1 MIAGDCRV
9 AQHDADGAPGA
20 GVSIITNN
28 PSGAN
33 ICYYYDTR
41 MTDDSDADVDAA
53 YFNTL
58 IQNACP

>member
-1 MIAGDCRV
+1 MT
-9 AQHDADGAPGA
+9 PGA
-20 GVSIITNN
+20 GVSITTNN

-33 ICYYYDTR
+33 ICYYYDVRT
-41 MTDDSDADVDAA
+41 DVDAA